1 MSIVG
6 AEAPERPS
14 TEAKRALLARL
25 SARFGNRFS
34 AGTALREQHANT
46 LTWIACQPPD
56 AVVFA
61 ETTQEVER
69 ALRMDGTCSG
79 EHGVGQGKIRYLAQE
94 HGAGVDVMIAI
105 KKALDPLNILNPGKI
120 FALP

>member
-1 MSIVG
+1 MSIVA

-61 ETTQEVER
+61 ETTQEVVEVVRLCAEARVPIIPFGTGTSLEGQVNAPFGGDFARPLLYEPHPHR
-69 ALRMDGTCSG
+69 AR
-79 EHGVGQGKIRYLAQE
+79 
-94 HGAGVDVMIAI
+94 
-105 KKALDPLNILNPGKI
+105 
-120 FALP
+120 

>member
-1 MSIVG
+1 MSVVA

-25 SARFGNRFS
+25 AARFGNRFS

-61 ETTQEVER
+61 ETTQEVVEVVR
-69 ALRMDGTCSG
+69 LCAEARVPIIPFGSPAPRSKDRSTRPS
-79 EHGVGQGKIRYLAQE
+79 VGFRSTSLI
-94 HGAGVDVMIAI
+94 
-105 KKALDPLNILNPGKI
+105 
-120 FALP
+120 

>member
-1 MSIVG
+1 MSIVA

-34 AGTALREQHANT
+34 TGTALREQHANT

-61 ETTQEVER
+61 ETTQEVVEVGE
-69 ALRMDGTCSG
+69 ALRRGARADHSLR
-79 EHGVGQGKIRYLAQE
+79 HRHLA
-94 HGAGVDVMIAI
+94 
-105 KKALDPLNILNPGKI
+105 
-120 FALP
+120 